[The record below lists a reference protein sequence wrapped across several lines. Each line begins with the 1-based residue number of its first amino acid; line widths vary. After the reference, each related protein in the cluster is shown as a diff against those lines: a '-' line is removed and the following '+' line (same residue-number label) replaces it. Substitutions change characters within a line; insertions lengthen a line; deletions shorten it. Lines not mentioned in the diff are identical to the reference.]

1 MLKQLLSPPVPL
13 PMVLGLVEWTVRMV
27 MLVLAGLV
35 TLAILHAMHA
45 MSVDSGGGPAPA
57 PPGRTVPMEQA
68 ATQEQ
73 SAPQPVEEQK
83 AAQAPQPEAGGTA
96 VQDGAVVAAA
106 PAQDERLQ
114 RWVEAIAYALL
125 ALAGLAAIG
134 LILLWQLIR
143 QTRRLADAAEAR
155 PRGA

>member
-1 MLKQLLSPPVPL
+1 MA
-13 PMVLGLVEWTVRMV
+13 LGLFEWTVRMV

-35 TLAILHAMHA
+35 TLAILHAIHA
-45 MSVDSGGGPAPA
+45 MSSDAGRPAPA
-57 PPGRTVPMEQA
+57 PPGRAAPMEQA
-68 ATQEQ
+68 A
-73 SAPQPVEEQK
+73 APQPVEQKK
-83 AAQAPQPEAGGTA
+83 AAPAPEPDAGGTA
-96 VQDGAVVAAA
+96 LQDGPAIAAA
-106 PAQDERLQ
+106 PPQDDRLQ

-134 LILLWQLIR
+134 LILLWQLLR

>member
-1 MLKQLLSPPVPL
+1 
-13 PMVLGLVEWTVRMV
+13 MVLGLIEWTVRMV

-45 MSVDSGGGPAPA
+45 MSTDAGGPAPA
-57 PPGRTVPMEQA
+57 PQGRPVPIEQA
-68 ATQEQ
+68 APQQQPRT
-73 SAPQPVEEQK
+73 APRPVEEQK
-83 AAQAPQPEAGGTA
+83 AAPAPQREAGGSVAQEGTA
-96 VQDGAVVAAA
+96 VAAA
-106 PAQDERLQ
+106 PPQDERLQ

-134 LILLWQLIR
+134 LILLWQLLR